1 MIVCQCRVISDK
13 DIDKAIQD
21 DEIAKRTKDVYRA
34 CAGGQSPR
42 CGSCI
47 PYIQEKI
54 EEKKTAILMLAA
66 E

>member
-13 DIDKAIQD
+13 DIDKAVHD
-21 DEIAKRTKDVYRA
+21 DEIAKRTKDVYTA
-34 CAGGQSPR
+34 CSQGQSPK

-47 PYIQEKI
+47 PYIREKI